1 MNVELVAT
9 SLSMRHALSAALD
22 VASTPTTV
30 LLTGETGTGKE
41 VLARFIHQNSQR
53 SALPFTVIASAS
65 IDLEQVEAALRH
77 GGTVLFDEI
86 GSIPMETQGRLLSL
100 LEGAHP
106 SRVIAT
112 SHRDLQ
118 DLVGRGQL
126 RSDLYYRLDVFPI
139 VVPSLRDR
147 KEDIAPLADLL
158 LQRAGKNLGRQA
170 SRLTAEALGLLES
183 QRWPGNVRELANVLE
198 RASIR
203 SRGPMIEGG
212 ELGLIARPV
221 DASFFPTHL
230 PLNLDQLERL
240 AIVEALRRT
249 AGNRTHAARLLNIGL
264 RTLRQKLNTESQP
277 TELLEVA
284 AP

>member
-9 SLSMRHALSAALD
+9 SPAMRHALSAALD
-22 VASTPTTV
+22 VASAPTTV

-41 VLARFIHQNSQR
+41 VLARFIHQSSAR
-53 SALPFTVIASAS
+53 SPLPFTIGASAS
-65 IDLEQVEAALRH
+65 IDLEQVEGALTH

-86 GSIPMETQGRLLSL
+86 ASIPMEMQGRLLSL
-100 LEGAHP
+100 LEGSHA

-139 VVPSLRDR
+139 AVPSLRDR
-147 KEDIAPLADLL
+147 KEDIAPLAELL

-170 SRLTAEALGLLES
+170 SRLTAEALGLLQS

-203 SRGPMIEGG
+203 SRGPMIEVQD
-212 ELGLIARPV
+212 LGLIARPV

-240 AIVEALRRT
+240 AIAEALRRT

-277 TELLEVA
+277 TEALEVA

>member
-1 MNVELVAT
+1 M
-9 SLSMRHALSAALD
+9 
-22 VASTPTTV
+22 
-30 LLTGETGTGKE
+30 
-41 VLARFIHQNSQR
+41 
-53 SALPFTVIASAS
+53 
-65 IDLEQVEAALRH
+65 
-77 GGTVLFDEI
+77 
-86 GSIPMETQGRLLSL
+86 QGRLLSL
-100 LEGAHP
+100 LEGSHA

-139 VVPSLRDR
+139 TVPSLRDR
-147 KEDIAPLADLL
+147 KEDIAPLAELL

-170 SRLTAEALGLLES
+170 SRLTAEALGLLQS

-203 SRGPMIEGG
+203 SRGPMIEVQD
-212 ELGLIARPV
+212 LGLIARPV
-221 DASFFPTHL
+221 DVSFFPTHL

-240 AIVEALRRT
+240 AIAEALRRT

-277 TELLEVA
+277 TESLEVA